1 MAPDKNKETQPSRVF
16 PQAQIT
22 FLVFLQVESFLKRIR
37 KWDTEFFCVGKAAS
51 EVFNVPK
58 PEEVLPR
65 ITANLDY
72 FCVNYAVLCQ
82 TRGPGGMLD
91 SKRGERRAINVD
103 HLCI

>member
-16 PQAQIT
+16 PQTQIT

-58 PEEVLPR
+58 AEEVLQR

-82 TRGPGGMLD
+82 KDTGCHLGTWGDIGQQTR
-91 SKRGERRAINVD
+91 
-103 HLCI
+103 

>member
-1 MAPDKNKETQPSRVF
+1 MAPDKNKDTRPYRVF
-16 PQAQIT
+16 PQSYIYIK
-22 FLVFLQVESFLKRIR
+22 FLAFLQVESFLKRIR

-72 FCVNYAVLCQ
+72 FCVNYAVLCLKETPDVTWDVGQ
-82 TRGPGGMLD
+82 QAR
-91 SKRGERRAINVD
+91 
-103 HLCI
+103 